1 MTVKKTVFSALL
13 AVMSLTLY
21 IVEGMIPP
29 VVAIPGFRIGLA
41 YFPVLFFTVSRRS
54 VESIRYRTDTYCTD
68 IVVGTCIGQY
78 HGFAVFSVRRY
89 AVVYRNGGHAPFYK
103 RSVGEYSLGRHILGG
118 DA

>member
-29 VVAIPGFRIGLA
+29 VVPIPGFRIGLA
-41 YFPVLFFTVSRRS
+41 YFPVLFSLYLGGRWKAYDTALILIARILLSALVSGN
-54 VESIRYRTDTYCTD
+54 ITA
-68 IVVGTCIGQY
+68 
-78 HGFAVFSVRRY
+78 AVFSVRRRT
-89 AVVYRNGGHAPFYK
+89 VVYRNGGHAPLYK
-103 RSVGEYSLGRHILGG
+103 RSVGSIPCRHILGG

>member
-41 YFPVLFFTVSRRS
+41 YFSR
-54 VESIRYRTDTYCTD
+54 
-68 IVVGTCIGQY
+68 CIS
-78 HGFAVFSVRRY
+78 AVD
-89 AVVYRNGGHAPFYK
+89 GKHMIP
-103 RSVGEYSLGRHILGG
+103 H
-118 DA
+118 

>member
-29 VVAIPGFRIGLA
+29 VVPIPGFRIGLA
-41 YFPVLFFTVSRRS
+41 YFPVLFSLRR
-54 VESIRYRTDTYCTD
+54 RT
-68 IVVGTCIGQY
+68 
-78 HGFAVFSVRRY
+78 
-89 AVVYRNGGHAPFYK
+89 VVYRNGGHAPLYK
-103 RSVGEYSLGRHILGG
+103 RSVGSIPCRHILGG

>member
-41 YFPVLFFTVSRRS
+41 YFPVLFSLYLGGRWKAYDTALILIARILLSALVS
-54 VESIRYRTDTYCTD
+54 
-68 IVVGTCIGQY
+68 
-78 HGFAVFSVRRY
+78 VFSVRRY
-89 AVVYRNGGHAPFYK
+89 AVVCRNGGHAPLYK
-103 RSVGEYSLGRHILGG
+103 RSVGSIPCKHILGG

>member
-29 VVAIPGFRIGLA
+29 VVPIPGFRIGLA
-41 YFPVLFFTVSRRS
+41 YFPVLFSLYLGGRWKA
-54 VESIRYRTDTYCTD
+54 YDTAL
-68 IVVGTCIGQY
+68 ILIGQY
-78 HGFAVFSVRRY
+78 HGFAVFSVRRRT
-89 AVVYRNGGHAPFYK
+89 VVYRNGGHAPLYK
-103 RSVGEYSLGRHILGG
+103 RSVGSIPCRHILGG